1 MRHSRA
7 RSTPAIESKLLE
19 RMWPG
24 VGGEAER
31 AILSGATNEEARRA
45 VLDRFPT
52 ARTTLKGIATYRK
65 HLRKKLGEDRV
76 PTDPEIKRLRREA
89 EPNKV
94 IRLRQSA

>member
-1 MRHSRA
+1 MRHPRV
-7 RSTPAIESKLLE
+7 RSTAAINKRLLD

-31 AILSGATNEEARRA
+31 AILSGATNDEALKA

-52 ARTTLKGIATYRK
+52 AKTTVKSIAYYRTQ
-65 HLRKKLGEDRV
+65 LRKTLGEQRV
-76 PTDPEIKRLRREA
+76 PTDPEIKRIRREA

-94 IRLRQSA
+94 VRLRRSA